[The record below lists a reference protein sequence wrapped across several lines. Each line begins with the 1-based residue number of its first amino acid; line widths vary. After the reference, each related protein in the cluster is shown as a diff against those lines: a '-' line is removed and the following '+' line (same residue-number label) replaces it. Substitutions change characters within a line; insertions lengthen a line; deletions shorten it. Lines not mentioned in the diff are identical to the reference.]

1 MRRLTTALWRRRA
14 KPIDCAPAGF
24 EKKTSNKNGNW
35 GAFAGKGEIA
45 MQVLMAVGFLALVWV
60 LVLLGSIYFNKNV
73 V

>member
-1 MRRLTTALWRRRA
+1 LWRRRA
-14 KPIDCAPAGF
+14 KPIDRAPAGI

-35 GAFAGKGEIA
+35 RTFAGKGEVA

>member
-1 MRRLTTALWRRRA
+1 LIARPPALRKKRQTKTVTGGRS
-14 KPIDCAPAGF
+14 PA
-24 EKKTSNKNGNW
+24 
-35 GAFAGKGEIA
+35 KGEIV

>member
-1 MRRLTTALWRRRA
+1 MRRPPTVLWRRRA
-14 KPIDCAPAGF
+14 KPIDRAPAGI

-35 GAFAGKGEIA
+35 RTFAGKGEVA